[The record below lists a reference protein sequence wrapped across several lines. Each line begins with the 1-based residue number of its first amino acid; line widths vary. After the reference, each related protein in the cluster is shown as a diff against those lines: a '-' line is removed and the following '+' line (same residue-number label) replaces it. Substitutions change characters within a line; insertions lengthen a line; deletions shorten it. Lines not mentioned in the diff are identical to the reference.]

1 MSSYRALYRKY
12 RPYDFDDVAGQKAV
26 TDILK
31 YEVENGKLSHAYLF
45 CGSRGTGK
53 TSCAKILSKAVN
65 CLNPKNGNPCNACE
79 ACRSIDRAIA
89 TDVIEMDAAS
99 NNGVDNVRDLKDEIS
114 FTPATLKYR
123 VYIIDEVHMM
133 SQAAFNAL
141 LKTLEEP
148 PAYVIFILATTEFHK
163 LPTTIVSRCQRFDFK
178 RLSSEELTGRLH
190 YVAKKEGIDLTED
203 GARVIA
209 RLSQGGMR
217 DAISL
222 LELCASSRRTVDETL
237 VTETAGSGN
246 RENAYQMLSALS
258 SADYSSVYSIIH
270 NISMASSDLSVFFGE
285 LIDAYRDL
293 MVTKTCP
300 DARTYLDLTDS
311 EHERLS
317 SLAAGFTMARLQ
329 YHTSLLSDAYAE
341 MQRGT
346 LSKRALAE
354 ITLARICD
362 PCLSDSPEALAL
374 RVEELEKQLS
384 LLRMGVTAVQSAAPT
399 AAASEKKEAPAPVQ
413 KAVSVPPSAPS
424 PASTPAP
431 QDVPAPS
438 STPTPF
444 HKWSRV
450 VERIGQIK
458 RPLSVQ
464 FISATA
470 TFAPPHTYT
479 IAMGSFFAEKLSKS
493 ETDLTILRG
502 VIAEVEGISPADIT
516 LSIVE
521 HGKEGQKTA
530 ASELDEMFRL

>member
-65 CLNPKNGNPCNACE
+65 CLHPKGGNPCNACE
-79 ACRSIDRAIA
+79 ACLSIDRAVA

-190 YVAKKEGIDLTED
+190 YVAQKEGIELTDD

-222 LELCASSRRTVDETL
+222 LELCASSRRTIDETL

-246 RENAYQMLSALS
+246 RENAYKMLSALS
-258 SADYSSVYSIIH
+258 SSDASTVYSIVH

-317 SLAAGFTMARLQ
+317 SLAATFTMARLQ

-354 ITLARICD
+354 IALARICD
-362 PCLSDSPEALAL
+362 PHLTDSPESLAL
-374 RVEELEKQLS
+374 RVEELEKQIS
-384 LLRMGVTAVQSAAPT
+384 LLRMGVGAVQSAPSPVVTEA
-399 AAASEKKEAPAPVQ
+399 KEAPTPAREAAP
-413 KAVSVPPSAPS
+413 APTPSPSVEPMPKSAPS
-424 PASTPAP
+424 P
-431 QDVPAPS
+431 S
-438 STPTPF
+438 SGPTAF
-444 HKWSRV
+444 RKWSQV

-458 RPLSVQ
+458 RSLSVQ
-464 FISATA
+464 FISASA
-470 TFAPPHTYT
+470 TFTPPHTYT
-479 IAMGSFFAEKLSKS
+479 VSMGSFFAEKLSKS
-493 ETDLTILRG
+493 ETDLAILRG
-502 VIAEVEGISPADIT
+502 VIAEVEGIAPTDVTI
-516 LSIVE
+516 SIVE
-521 HGKEGQKTA
+521 RDKEGQKSA
-530 ASELDEMFRL
+530 ASELDEMFR

>member
-65 CLNPKNGNPCNACE
+65 CLHPKGGNPCNACE
-79 ACRSIDRAIA
+79 ACLSIDRAVA

-190 YVAKKEGIDLTED
+190 HVAAKEGIDLTED

-222 LELCASSRRTVDETL
+222 LELCASSRRTVDEAL

-246 RENAYQMLSALS
+246 RENAYKMLSALS
-258 SADYSSVYSIIH
+258 ASDYSTVYSIIH
-270 NISMASSDLSVFFGE
+270 DISMASSDLSVFFGE

-311 EHERLS
+311 EHERLA
-317 SLAAGFTMARLQ
+317 SLAASFSMARLQ

-354 ITLARICD
+354 IALARICD
-362 PCLSDSPEALAL
+362 PRLTDSPESLAL

-384 LLRMGVTAVQSAAPT
+384 LLRMGVSVPVGASAPAV
-399 AAASEKKEAPAPVQ
+399 SEKREAPAPV
-413 KAVSVPPSAPS
+413 KAATSAPNPTTSAPS
-424 PASTPAP
+424 AASVPKTAP
-431 QDVPAPS
+431 VP
-438 STPTPF
+438 STDPTPF
-444 HKWSRV
+444 RKWSQV
-450 VERIGQIK
+450 VERIGEIK
-458 RPLSVQ
+458 RSLSVQ

-470 TFAPPHTYT
+470 TFTPPHTYT
-479 IAMGSFFAEKLSKS
+479 VSMGSFFAEKLSKS

-502 VIAEVEGISPADIT
+502 VIAEVEGIAAADVT

-521 HGKEGQKTA
+521 RGKEGQKTA
-530 ASELDEMFRL
+530 ANELDEMFR